1 MADSPLNNSWPS
13 FSKLWMKRWSF
24 KRGSECKP
32 CSREYSSV
40 SGTGCVSPSS
50 LSPPSIAE
58 DVFFS
63 STTEEKDD
71 SSGDTDFEDR
81 ALDIDGSIEDLL
93 SLEPSLRGTEY
104 FRDLGLQ
111 VPEASSLPRGLQSC
125 HTPKLLPEPTSSSC
139 PGSLSPAEPAAGMQE
154 GKAVDTRE
162 SGAGAPPAA
171 VSATAQGDPEFLEAE
186 EPESFP
192 ILVRSMSTSRRHSW
206 EVPVSPVDLGRRF
219 SLDTTAMD
227 SDGDREEDGSPET
240 SQDQRKLSFVYP
252 DCPTGEDEDEAG
264 KRSRSKSVVLIAEK
278 VSTARMSRSWEVSLQ
293 GPRAEERS
301 TEENEPSHEEQSR
314 MLMVQQVLQELKQYH
329 GAKQRPGRGE
339 GKEASESVT
348 WYEFLSNENED
359 EEERTEKV
367 RGATVKRRLS
377 SLKNRVTGSFQKD
390 KGKNREKEQQKEREK
405 EREKEKEPKE
415 KRRASSGH
423 QFVPGTFS
431 SCATCTLCSKT
442 LVRKNG
448 LQCLNCAVNVH
459 KSCKNLLAECSS
471 SKAKAKD
478 SQYMSTGSVQNTV
491 QYFNQ
496 ASAPL
501 REQHRSGLAAPDG
514 SSGSAR
520 GAGMTLSQR
529 GNTSQA
535 TASSAANHTNGPGSI
550 AGEMDEPDALSRT
563 KVPADDSVSLAPSAA
578 ESIIVEDGH
587 YAALR
592 AELEVESQ
600 DLEAESWSL
609 AVDPQYLKKHSKDAI
624 KRQDVIYELI
634 QTEIH
639 HVRTLKIMLRVY
651 VRGMRETLQMDERKV
666 EKIFPCVENLLDI
679 HRHFLARLKDRRK
692 EGLQPGSDR
701 NYSIHS
707 IGDVLTSEVRL
718 DSFVQLSH
726 LTEALNRTCFCFS
739 VEILQA
745 LLSSGVKSAS
755 QPSGESQGS
764 YGLPRRA
771 DTFGG
776 YDSSPTILNKSGS
789 IKKTYS
795 GSDRPRERSQ
805 RASSDPQLKEIC
817 CRESLEQSA
826 DEPSESSWTPIWNSC
841 FPEAEFFDR
850 VLMLSQ
856 RLYSL
861 QAIVSHQDSC
871 IELQRASLPE
881 RDRPGRARGNV
892 LLEQEKQRNFE
903 KQREELAHFQK
914 LQGQL
919 RQEQR
924 RWERERESQRLRAE
938 EEEARL
944 RRREEEGRRLQAQ
957 LEQQRE
963 ELEQQRLKYQQ
974 DLERLRESAQAV
986 EREKERLEQQQKRFK
1001 KHKTIANP
1009 PLSILDLRPVRATKN
1024 VSFYSAHEQCLF
1036 FTHIVCCLDH
1046 LSCKSLESA
1055 DGGAEFCSVSPF
1067 IARQRIAQA
1076 ALGPLAKTEV
1086 PIHLIS
1092 TTNQLHKQ
1100 AGVQQQIPTKLA
1112 LSKGKEKGSKGKASH
1127 RTDSSAATDRKQ
1139 ILPLKLSGKEEG
1151 TLKGRR
1157 SVSPNQ
1163 NYQQEPLS
1171 PPDNF
1176 SDGHPAG
1183 IPKQNSHSSLQ
1194 TIPSSSTVSEDVAKE
1209 DVIFF

>member
-1 MADSPLNNSWPS
+1 
-13 FSKLWMKRWSF
+13 
-24 KRGSECKP
+24 
-32 CSREYSSV
+32 
-40 SGTGCVSPSS
+40 
-50 LSPPSIAE
+50 
-58 DVFFS
+58 
-63 STTEEKDD
+63 
-71 SSGDTDFEDR
+71 
-81 ALDIDGSIEDLL
+81 
-93 SLEPSLRGTEY
+93 
-104 FRDLGLQ
+104 
-111 VPEASSLPRGLQSC
+111 
-125 HTPKLLPEPTSSSC
+125 
-139 PGSLSPAEPAAGMQE
+139 
-154 GKAVDTRE
+154 
-162 SGAGAPPAA
+162 
-171 VSATAQGDPEFLEAE
+171 
-186 EPESFP
+186 
-192 ILVRSMSTSRRHSW
+192 
-206 EVPVSPVDLGRRF
+206 
-219 SLDTTAMD
+219 
-227 SDGDREEDGSPET
+227 
-240 SQDQRKLSFVYP
+240 
-252 DCPTGEDEDEAG
+252 
-264 KRSRSKSVVLIAEK
+264 
-278 VSTARMSRSWEVSLQ
+278 
-293 GPRAEERS
+293 
-301 TEENEPSHEEQSR
+301 
-314 MLMVQQVLQELKQYH
+314 MVQQVLQELKQYH

-471 SKAKAKD
+471 SKAKDA
-478 SQYMSTGSVQNTV
+478 MLVSV
-491 QYFNQ
+491 

-707 IGDVLTSEVRL
+707 IGDVLTSEVRYPAFTEMQRPTEPNLKNEIWNCRLFLNIYPTPALETVVVLGLGLSSAFSAENESLRLAPPTLLRVGLNQLCTAARRMSVAASKTELPSLLVEPPERL

-776 YDSSPTILNKSGS
+776 YDSSPTILNKSKRHVKYMQIHDVSLASNELLFDFVALTPLMQSCQRNSNQKQGTVVYANSWCINHDWSDLPFADLAWLSVAQDWNVHLILSVPRPDLYSGSKLYVSVIIGLACERFIINNRMLIWPLRLLCRPLGGS

-1009 PLSILDLRPVRATKN
+1009 PLSILDLRPR
-1024 VSFYSAHEQCLF
+1024 SAVTSCLF
-1036 FTHIVCCLDH
+1036 GWSRANSPKLEKGGPF
-1046 LSCKSLESA
+1046 KSLVHLQLSSGKCA
-1055 DGGAEFCSVSPF
+1055 DYAQTCTVDSNRKSPVSS
-1067 IARQRIAQA
+1067 R
-1076 ALGPLAKTEV
+1076 PLAKTEV